1 VVENATLSQFLLLLP
16 LQRPVR
22 RIAAAAAAR
31 LPQPALSI
39 SRYSLRGVGS
49 ANGPK
54 TGICTHSKVISSSQY
69 FDSSAMLGGQKGP
82 VVPAPMKG
90 VKPAENFYMYVNG
103 RWQNRAHIPPYA
115 GSFGISE
122 EIEEHVRD
130 DLVATIQHQDA
141 KHPLSLLAKSVIN
154 PRVQTSNV
162 RDLRQLLQGFQCIRN
177 TDDVGRTIGQLNR
190 IQSRAPITLTVAADA
205 YRSDIC
211 RVHVYET
218 TVGLP
223 TRHDYEEEVGG
234 KNKTVLEYASFLRK
248 VGALLEVE
256 GVDQVIPLEKAILPY
271 LSAGDSLRNPEESYA
286 PFTFEALQRR
296 WKNVPWKT
304 ILLSWGMPTD
314 LVRDSTFIITNER
327 YVGNLNRMFE
337 VFEIDAWRV
346 WLRTCAILSFVE
358 FLPPPFDDMHYRL
371 FGRML
376 RGSSEKLPQTR
387 LMLHVLKTYAP
398 QTLSRAFVAEHVGEK
413 IKYEAMTM
421 VRRLKSATAARI
433 RALPWMQATTKH
445 IAVKKV
451 AAMRFQVAYPAEWY
465 NEFVGINVDPER
477 MLYNIWNLSTKDTNK
492 MINSLGRGCGESDGT
507 WDDGAFEVNAYYYPD
522 KNLLTIPGGMLRPP
536 FFDLSRSVAWNYG
549 GIGAAIAHEITHGF
563 DADGKNYDLHGNYR
577 EWWLATDNRKYEEM
591 SQKLVDMYGGL
602 TYFGARVDGRLT
614 LSENIAD
621 LGGVSI
627 ALYALKD
634 YLKEKRATPKEQ
646 LEAYQD
652 FFTSYAVSWRNK
664 DRPRKAKQS
673 LLLDV
678 HAPAPYRVNVVVRQF
693 AEFYEAFGVKEG
705 DEGWIDEADRVQL
718 W

>member
-1 VVENATLSQFLLLLP
+1 LQFNLYGH
-16 LQRPVR
+16 RDNDT
-22 RIAAAAAAR
+22 AAA
-31 LPQPALSI
+31 I
-39 SRYSLRGVGS
+39 
-49 ANGPK
+49 
-54 TGICTHSKVISSSQY
+54 GIYTPSKVISKLPT
-69 FDSSAMLGGQKGP
+69 FHRIEMLGGQRGP
-82 VVPAPMKG
+82 AVFEPMKG
-90 VKPAENFYMYVNG
+90 IRPAEDFYMYVNG
-103 RWQNRAHIPPYA
+103 RWQKKATIPSYA

-122 EIEEHVRD
+122 EIEELVRA
-130 DLVATIQHQDA
+130 DLIKTIEHQDS
-141 KHPLSLLAKSVIN
+141 KHPISLLAKSVLN
-154 PRVQTSNV
+154 PRVQSANV
-162 RDLRQLLQGFQCIRN
+162 RDLRQLLQGFQCMR
-177 TDDVGRTIGQLNR
+177 DVEDVGRVIGQLNR

-223 TRHDYEEEVGG
+223 TRHDYLEEDVGIKG
-234 KNKTVLEYASFLRK
+234 KVHGPNKTILEYASFLRK
-248 VGALLEVE
+248 VGGLLEVE
-256 GVDQVIPLEKAILPY
+256 GVDQVIPIEKSILPF
-271 LSAGDSLRNPEESYA
+271 LSAGDSLRNPEESYSA
-286 PFTFEALQRR
+286 FTFEGLHRR
-296 WKNVPWKT
+296 WKDIPWKT
-304 ILLSWGMPTD
+304 ILLTWGMPTD

-327 YVGNLNRMFE
+327 YIGHLNRMFQ
-337 VFEIDAWRV
+337 VFNVSDWRI
-346 WLRTCAILSFVE
+346 WLQSCAILTFVE

-376 RGSSEKLPQTR
+376 RGNVEKLPQTR

-398 QTLSRAFVAEHVGEK
+398 QALSKAFVAEHVSEK

-433 RALPWMQATTKH
+433 RALAWMQPTTKQ

-465 NEFVGINVDPER
+465 NEFAGINVDPER
-477 MLYNIWNLSTKDTNK
+477 MLYNIWNLSTKDSNK

-522 KNLLTIPGGMLRPP
+522 KNLLTIPGGMLRTP

-563 DADGKNYDLHGNYR
+563 DSEGKNYDLHGNYR

-591 SQKLVDMYGGL
+591 SERLVDIYGRL
-602 TYFGARVDGRLT
+602 SYFGQHVDGRLT

-634 YLKEKRATPKEQ
+634 YMKEKRASQSDQ
-646 LEAYQD
+646 LKAYKD

-678 HAPAPYRVNVVVRQF
+678 HAPAPHRVNVIVRQF
-693 AEFYEAFGVKEG
+693 AEFYEAFGIKEG
-705 DEGWIDEADRVQL
+705 DEGWIDVGDRVQL